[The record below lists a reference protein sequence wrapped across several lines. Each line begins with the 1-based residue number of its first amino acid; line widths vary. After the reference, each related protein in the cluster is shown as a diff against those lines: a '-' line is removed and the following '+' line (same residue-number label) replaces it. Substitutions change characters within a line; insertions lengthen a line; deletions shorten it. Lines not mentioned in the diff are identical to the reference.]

1 MKILISA
8 DMEGATGVTWPADV
22 LPGTPQWERCRSMFT
37 SDVNAAVLGFF
48 DGGADEVVVN
58 EAHWTMRN
66 LLLERLD
73 ERTQML
79 TGRHKSLSMVE
90 GVQHGDVDG
99 IAFVGYHAG
108 AGMEG
113 VLAHTYLA
121 NSITGVWLNDVRAS
135 EGLLNAHVVAEYG
148 VPVVLVTG
156 DDVACEDALG
166 YAPEALKVA
175 VKDHV
180 SRYAAVCR
188 TPARTAAD
196 IRAAAK
202 EAARLAVRHD
212 RCGTVRSPSP
222 WSSTPSISPWPPPSC
237 PAWTG
242 SGSARWRTPA
252 GPCTRASVPSRRSPR
267 SSRPRWRSSMADQQA
282 LDEVVRF
289 TSDLIRI
296 DTTNRGGGDCRE
308 RPAAEYAAEQLAG
321 AGLEPVLLERTE
333 GRTNVVAR
341 VEGSDPSADALL
353 LHGHLDVV
361 PAQADDWSG
370 HPFSGEIRDGVVWG
384 RGAVDMKNMD
394 AMILAVVRQW
404 AREGVRPRRDV
415 VVAFTADE
423 EDSARDGSGF
433 LADEHPGLFEGCTEG
448 VSESGAFTFH
458 DGNGRQLY
466 PIAAGERGTG
476 WLKLTARGRAGHGSK
491 VNAENAVTRLAAA
504 VTRIGEHEWPLR
516 PTPTVRAALTEL
528 AALYGIDGGLDDVDA
543 LLDKLGP
550 AAKLVEATVRNSAN
564 PTMLDAGYK
573 VNVIPGEAVAYVDG
587 RYLPGGEDEFR
598 ATLDRLT
605 GPDVDWEFHHREV
618 ALQAPVDSPTYAR
631 MRAAVEEFAP
641 EGHVVPYCMSGGT
654 DAKQFSR
661 LGITG
666 YGFTPLKL
674 PEGYDYQAMFHGVDE
689 RVPVEALH
697 FGVRVLDRFLRTA

>member
-1 MKILISA
+1 
-8 DMEGATGVTWPADV
+8 
-22 LPGTPQWERCRSMFT
+22 
-37 SDVNAAVLGFF
+37 
-48 DGGADEVVVN
+48 
-58 EAHWTMRN
+58 
-66 LLLERLD
+66 
-73 ERTQML
+73 
-79 TGRHKSLSMVE
+79 
-90 GVQHGDVDG
+90 
-99 IAFVGYHAG
+99 
-108 AGMEG
+108 
-113 VLAHTYLA
+113 
-121 NSITGVWLNDVRAS
+121 
-135 EGLLNAHVVAEYG
+135 
-148 VPVVLVTG
+148 
-156 DDVACEDALG
+156 
-166 YAPEALKVA
+166 
-175 VKDHV
+175 
-180 SRYAAVCR
+180 
-188 TPARTAAD
+188 
-196 IRAAAK
+196 
-202 EAARLAVRHD
+202 
-212 RCGTVRSPSP
+212 
-222 WSSTPSISPWPPPSC
+222 
-237 PAWTG
+237 
-242 SGSARWRTPA
+242 
-252 GPCTRASVPSRRSPR
+252 
-267 SSRPRWRSSMADQQA
+267 MADQQA

-296 DTTNRGGGDCRE
+296 DTSNRGGGDCRE

-341 VEGSDPSADALL
+341 VAGSDPSADALL

-361 PAQADDWSG
+361 PARAEDWSVP
-370 HPFSGEIRDGVVWG
+370 PFSGEIRDGVVWG

-458 DGNGRQLY
+458 DGGGRQLY

-491 VNAENAVTRLAAA
+491 VNGENAVTRLAAA

-516 PTPTVRAALTEL
+516 PTPTVQAALTEL
-528 AALYGIDGGLDDVDA
+528 AALYGVDGGLDDVDA
-543 LLDKLGP
+543 LLRKLGP

-605 GPDVDWEFHHREV
+605 GPDVDWEYHHREV
-618 ALQAPVDSPTYAR
+618 ALQAPLDSPTYAR